1 MRCLL
6 LFISCFI
13 VFVSFGQTVQPFKN
27 KQLINAQTTV
37 IPDGFDFTIQHRFG
51 QIALDDSFYKEFLGF
66 DLPANIRF
74 SLSYKIGNNAYIGV
88 GRTKIGKV
96 VDVEGKYLLLKQN
109 KNNNVPVSMA
119 VFHQTGINTDEYRA
133 VGGDVFYSD
142 SVTPFKNRFV
152 HRLDQN
158 TQVVV
163 SRAFGEKL
171 SLQLSPTLVYH
182 NLVNGVEKSHHTF
195 ILPFSG
201 RYQYSFGGAI
211 LFEYAYKLNNTSN
224 NALDNPFS
232 VGFEFGTV
240 GHVFQVFMSNSQYI
254 RESNIY
260 TVEPLNF
267 YDPPKSFVF
276 GFNIR
281 RVWWF

>member
-13 VFVSFGQTVQPFKN
+13 VFISFGQTVQPFKN

-74 SLSYKIGNNAYIGV
+74 SLSYKVGNNAYIGV
-88 GRTKIGKV
+88 GRTKTGKV
-96 VDVEGKYLLLKQN
+96 VDVEGKYLLLHQTKDN
-109 KNNNVPVSMA
+109 SVPVSVA
-119 VFHQTGINTDEYRA
+119 VFHQTGINTDEYRL
-133 VGGDVFYSD
+133 VGDNVFYSD

-152 HRLDQN
+152 HRLDYN
-158 TQVVV
+158 TQLIV

-182 NLVNGVEKSHHTF
+182 NLVNGVEKSHHT
-195 ILPFSG
+195 ILLPFSG
-201 RYQYSFGGAI
+201 RYQYSFGSAI

-232 VGFEFGTV
+232 VGFEFGTA

-260 TVEPLNF
+260 TAEPLNF
-267 YDPPKSFVF
+267 YDPPRRFVF